1 MTAVHGLWVAF
12 GLLML
17 VMLVVDLGLNRK
29 SHMVS
34 FKEAA
39 GWSALWVSL
48 ALLFG
53 LGIWWTMGSQ
63 KALEFM
69 TGYLIEQSLSVDNL
83 FVFIMI
89 FTVFGVRGELQARV
103 LKWGILGAVVM
114 RLAFIFLGTA
124 LFKEFQWLFYVFGAI
139 LLYTAW
145 KMAFG
150 PSHEMEPDKNPLVRL
165 ARKFLPMTKRIRGD
179 WFVTRRLKLWVAS
192 PLFMVLLVVESSDL
206 VFALDSIPAIFAIT
220 LDPFIVL
227 TSNVFAIMGLRA
239 LYFLL
244 AGVMGMFIYLK
255 YGISFILGFVG
266 IKMIL
271 IMLGVHV
278 PISISLGIIV
288 ASLVTAIGLSLL
300 ANTTP
305 ALAPKGK
312 LPDEAC

>member
-1 MTAVHGLWVAF
+1 MTATHGLWLAF

-29 SHMVS
+29 SHAVG

-39 GWSALWVSL
+39 GWSVLWLTL
-48 ALLFG
+48 ALLFD

-103 LKWGILGAVVM
+103 LKWGILGAVVL
-114 RLAFIFLGTA
+114 RLAFIFIGTA

-150 PSHEMEPDKNPLVRL
+150 GDAEMEPDKNPLVRL
-165 ARKFLPMTKRIRGD
+165 ARRILPMTKRIRGD
-179 WFVTRRLKLWVAS
+179 WFFTRRLGMLVAS
-192 PLFMVLLVVESSDL
+192 PLFMVLLVIESSDL
-206 VFALDSIPAIFAIT
+206 VFAMDSIPAIFAIT
-220 LDPFIVL
+220 LDPFIVI
-227 TSNVFAIMGLRA
+227 TSNLFAIMGLRS
-239 LYFLL
+239 LFFLL
-244 AGVMGMFIYLK
+244 SNLMGMFAWLK
-255 YGISFILGFVG
+255 YGISLILAFVG
-266 IKMIL
+266 VKMIL
-271 IMLGVHV
+271 MMTGIHI
-278 PISISLGIIV
+278 PIVISLAVIATTLA
-288 ASLVTAIGLSLL
+288 ASVVLSLL
-300 ANTTP
+300 FCKT
-305 ALAPKGK
+305 KD
-312 LPDEAC
+312 DEILETI

>member
-29 SHMVS
+29 SHVVS

-114 RLAFIFLGTA
+114 RLVFIFLGTA

-150 PSHEMEPDKNPLVRL
+150 GDEEMEPDKNPLVRL
-165 ARKFLPMTKRIRGD
+165 TRRILPMTKRIRGD
-179 WFVTRRLKLWVAS
+179 WFFTRRLGMLVAS
-192 PLFMVLLVVESSDL
+192 PLFMVLLVIESSDL
-206 VFALDSIPAIFAIT
+206 VFAMDSIPAIFAIT
-220 LDPFIVL
+220 LDPFIVI
-227 TSNVFAIMGLRA
+227 TSNLFAIMGLRS
-239 LYFLL
+239 LFFLL
-244 AGVMGMFIYLK
+244 SNLMGMFAWLK
-255 YGISFILGFVG
+255 YGISLILAFVG
-266 IKMIL
+266 TKMIL
-271 IMLGVHV
+271 MMQGIHI
-278 PISISLGIIV
+278 PIALSLAVIATTLTASV
-288 ASLVTAIGLSLL
+288 LLSLVFS
-300 ANTTP
+300 
-305 ALAPKGK
+305 KSK
-312 LPDEAC
+312 DDEVLETI